1 MANKSYPP
9 SGSRTPEA
17 KARREAHWRKVLD
30 RWKLGGLS
38 KTEFSSREG
47 ISRDVLGW
55 WQVEIA
61 RRELARQSRIPATPL
76 QRGDLST
83 GRPAFIP
90 VRVIAPPSS
99 PTSTPLDLVV
109 GNRIVRVRP
118 GFDAQTLNRLL
129 EILEG
134 HAC

>member
-1 MANKSYPP
+1 MANKPYPP

-17 KARREAHWRKVLD
+17 KARREAHWREVLE
-30 RWKLGGLS
+30 RWRRSGLS

-61 RRELARQSRIPATPL
+61 RRELARQSRIPVVPL
-76 QRGDLST
+76 KRDDAALS
-83 GRPAFIP
+83 RPAFIP
-90 VRVIAPPSS
+90 VRVTEPPSS

-109 GNRIVRVRP
+109 GDRIVRVRP
-118 GFDAQTLNRLL
+118 GFDVQTLSRLL
-129 EILEG
+129 AILEG
-134 HAC
+134 DAC